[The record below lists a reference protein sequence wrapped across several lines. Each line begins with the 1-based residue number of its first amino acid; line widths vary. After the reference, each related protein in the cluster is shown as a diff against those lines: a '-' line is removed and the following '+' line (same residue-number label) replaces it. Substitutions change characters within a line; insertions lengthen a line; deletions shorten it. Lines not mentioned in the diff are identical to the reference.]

1 MFAHSGSVTGEW
13 QPLSE
18 HLLGVADLARSFLKG
33 WAGEEE
39 VYLAGLLHDVG
50 KHSEVFQARLRN
62 EVSGLDHWSM
72 GAWLALYDFRA
83 MVAALIIQGHHIG
96 IQDFSKANLAGL
108 NPAILTKSHPL
119 GLELSGALPTTRACV
134 ELASLKEFATTY
146 SSVERMLDIRMMYSA
161 LVDADFLDTERHMNN
176 FLSKCRENDESLN
189 PNESLAVLLDH
200 LDGLQSAASDDV
212 TQARVSLRKAC
223 LGAAGGDSG
232 LFTLTAPTGSG
243 KTLSMLAFALKHA
256 QVHGLKRIII
266 VVPYL
271 SIIEQ
276 TAKVYKDLFSRPGY
290 ILEHHSLS
298 GMHPSVSKILSL
310 KHKLLS
316 QNWDA
321 PIVITTSV
329 QMLESLFSNRSSS
342 CRKLHNMRDS
352 VILFD
357 EVQTLPRELVDP
369 TLKALSHLSEE
380 HNSTIVLATA
390 TQPAFKHFKSWE
402 AREIVVDEVNI
413 KPRVNYHWHWDPM
426 SWDNLARRCKEESQV
441 LCVVNLKRHANFLFA
456 KIEGAYYLS
465 TNMCPAH
472 RTDVLNQVRVD
483 LKAGKPCRL
492 VSTQCIEAGV
502 DIDFPVV
509 YRAFAPFEAIIQ
521 AAGRCN
527 RSGLLD
533 RGHVHVFR
541 PFDEGYPGGGGYEQA
556 AQVTKMFLRANRDN
570 IRMDDPS
577 FIREYYEE
585 LYDITCPEEA
595 NLTRDI
601 LAAVESGRFPKVAE
615 LYRLISQDAIN
626 ILVPY
631 DKEAFKELRKEYEK
645 NGIKTGWTQ
654 RAQPFSV
661 SIFTP
666 KNGAQIWGSLD
677 PTSLGGGEKSG
688 DWYILTDHSLYN
700 KSMGLSV

>member
-1 MFAHSGSVTGEW
+1 
-13 QPLSE
+13 
-18 HLLGVADLARSFLKG
+18 
-33 WAGEEE
+33 
-39 VYLAGLLHDVG
+39 
-50 KHSEVFQARLRN
+50 
-62 EVSGLDHWSM
+62 
-72 GAWLALYDFRA
+72 
-83 MVAALIIQGHHIG
+83 
-96 IQDFSKANLAGL
+96 
-108 NPAILTKSHPL
+108 
-119 GLELSGALPTTRACV
+119 
-134 ELASLKEFATTY
+134 
-146 SSVERMLDIRMMYSA
+146 
-161 LVDADFLDTERHMNN
+161 
-176 FLSKCRENDESLN
+176 
-189 PNESLAVLLDH
+189 
-200 LDGLQSAASDDV
+200 
-212 TQARVSLRKAC
+212 
-223 LGAAGGDSG
+223 
-232 LFTLTAPTGSG
+232 
-243 KTLSMLAFALKHA
+243 
-256 QVHGLKRIII
+256 
-266 VVPYL
+266 
-271 SIIEQ
+271 
-276 TAKVYKDLFSRPGY
+276 
-290 ILEHHSLS
+290 
-298 GMHPSVSKILSL
+298 
-310 KHKLLS
+310 
-316 QNWDA
+316 
-321 PIVITTSV
+321 
-329 QMLESLFSNRSSS
+329 
-342 CRKLHNMRDS
+342 
-352 VILFD
+352 
-357 EVQTLPRELVDP
+357 
-369 TLKALSHLSEE
+369 
-380 HNSTIVLATA
+380 
-390 TQPAFKHFKSWE
+390 
-402 AREIVVDEVNI
+402 
-413 KPRVNYHWHWDPM
+413 
-426 SWDNLARRCKEESQV
+426 
-441 LCVVNLKRHANFLFA
+441 
-456 KIEGAYYLS
+456 
-465 TNMCPAH
+465 
-472 RTDVLNQVRVD
+472 VD